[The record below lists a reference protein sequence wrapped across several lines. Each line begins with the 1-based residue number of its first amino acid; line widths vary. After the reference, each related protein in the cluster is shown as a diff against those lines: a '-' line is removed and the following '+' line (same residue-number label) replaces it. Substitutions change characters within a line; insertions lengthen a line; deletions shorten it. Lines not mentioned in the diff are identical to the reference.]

1 MTPSAQL
8 NPTISGP
15 LPRQVRALRMTWGPR
30 AVQSKNTTKQNKHI
44 NQSTWT
50 RKGLNCWD
58 ASHRKLSCT
67 CLWKLLTHS
76 RHIDLGAYTQD
87 MCYVLALYYH
97 DWRNKLQCRPA
108 QSMFQHRFTT
118 YRMHHKNA
126 YFDKK
131 EPKRRERQQEKYEE
145 RDEKET
151 ILTIKVRS
159 KIKKINKN

>member
-1 MTPSAQL
+1 
-8 NPTISGP
+8 
-15 LPRQVRALRMTWGPR
+15 
-30 AVQSKNTTKQNKHI
+30 
-44 NQSTWT
+44 
-50 RKGLNCWD
+50 
-58 ASHRKLSCT
+58 
-67 CLWKLLTHS
+67 
-76 RHIDLGAYTQD
+76 
-87 MCYVLALYYH
+87 
-97 DWRNKLQCRPA
+97 
-108 QSMFQHRFTT
+108 MFQHRFTT